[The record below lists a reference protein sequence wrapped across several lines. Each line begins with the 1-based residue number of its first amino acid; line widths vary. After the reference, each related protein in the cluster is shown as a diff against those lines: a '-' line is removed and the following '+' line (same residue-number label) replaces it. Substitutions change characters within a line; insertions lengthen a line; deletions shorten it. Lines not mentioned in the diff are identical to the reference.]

1 MKKKALSLALAL
13 IMSLGLCIVPA
24 YADGGGGMIE
34 GPNGETY
41 LLNYGGKVWYLRE
54 GRNLNPEEVAAL
66 GVSWTQTEGDWHTL
80 TLNGYEGEY
89 LSLSLTTHLVLAD
102 GSVNKFERISL
113 DCYNGCPGL
122 NIEGNGE
129 LIATSELS
137 LWQSSGP
144 ITLAENLQMTGGPNQ
159 GDSFPLTYDTTSRSE
174 TSRGSQIPKTSNG
187 TEATYVRIAPATAG
201 EQPEKP
207 SEPTQKPT
215 EVTTSNGAQV
225 DNWAKERVNAAI
237 EAGLVPDG
245 LGNDYRVNITRAQ
258 FAAVAVK
265 LYEVMGE
272 KKAPA
277 VSGGKS
283 PFSDTDDPVVLQAA
297 ELGFVSGIGEGK
309 FGPDSLVT
317 REQMAVMLANVYTE
331 LGGKIPNVTV
341 TAFADDKAISSWAK
355 SAVDFMNGK
364 KILSGKG
371 DRKFVPSG
379 EGGNAKIE
387 EALLVSLKMLETLK

>member
-1 MKKKALSLALAL
+1 M
-13 IMSLGLCIVPA
+13 
-24 YADGGGGMIE
+24 
-34 GPNGETY
+34 
-41 LLNYGGKVWYLRE
+41 
-54 GRNLNPEEVAAL
+54 
-66 GVSWTQTEGDWHTL
+66 
-80 TLNGYEGEY
+80 
-89 LSLSLTTHLVLAD
+89 
-102 GSVNKFERISL
+102 
-113 DCYNGCPGL
+113 
-122 NIEGNGE
+122 
-129 LIATSELS
+129 
-137 LWQSSGP
+137 
-144 ITLAENLQMTGGPNQ
+144 
-159 GDSFPLTYDTTSRSE
+159 
-174 TSRGSQIPKTSNG
+174 
-187 TEATYVRIAPATAG
+187 
-201 EQPEKP
+201 
-207 SEPTQKPT
+207 
-215 EVTTSNGAQV
+215 TTSNGAQV

>member
-66 GVSWTQTEGDWHTL
+66 GVSWTQTEDDFHTL
-80 TLNGYEGEY
+80 VLNGCEGQS
-89 LSLSLTTHLVLAD
+89 LSVSLTTHLILAE
-102 GSVNKFERISL
+102 GSVNTFEKVKL
-113 DCYNGCPGL
+113 VCTNDCSEL

-129 LIATSELS
+129 LIATSKLS
-137 LWQSSGP
+137 IGQKSGP

-159 GDSFPLTYDTTSRSE
+159 GDSFPLTYDISE
-174 TSRGSQIPKTSNG
+174 RVKNLIDSQTPKTSNG
-187 TEATYVRIAPATAG
+187 TEATYVRIAPAAAG

-225 DNWAKERVNAAI
+225 DNWAKERVDVAI

-272 KKAPA
+272 KKAPE
-277 VSGGKS
+277 VVKS